1 MDGIILKALSGFY
14 YADTAEGIL
23 ECRARG
29 RFRADGQTPL
39 VGDRGEF
46 NSLGGG
52 KGVLERIFPRRNE
65 FFRPSIANIDQM
77 VIVAS
82 AAIPETDPFLIDRLA
97 LIARLRDCGAVVC
110 VNKCDLNQGAS
121 LFEVYRKAGLPVIRV
136 SAETG
141 EGVDSLVSLITGRVS
156 VFTGNSGVGK
166 TSILNA
172 LEPGFHLR
180 VGSVSE
186 KLGRG
191 RHTTRHVELFRL
203 SCGAVVADTP
213 GFSSFDADIM
223 DRRVK
228 ERLAWGMQ
236 EFEPYLGLCRFSD
249 CSHTGEPGCAV
260 LEAVKDG
267 KIQPG
272 RHESYRKLYELLKDK
287 KEWEQA

>member
-1 MDGIILKALSGFY
+1 MEGTIFKALSGFY
-14 YADTAEGIL
+14 YADTADGIL

-29 RFRADGQTPL
+29 RFRKDGETPL
-39 VGDRGEF
+39 VGDCAEITP
-46 NSLGGG
+46 LGNG
-52 KGVLERIFPRRNE
+52 KGILERILPRKNE
-65 FFRPSIANIDQM
+65 FLRPAVSNIDQM

-97 LIARLRDCGAVVC
+97 VVARLRNCGVVVC
-110 VNKCDLNQGAS
+110 VNKCDLNHGDF
-121 LFEVYRKAGLPVIRV
+121 LVGLYRKAGFPVARV

-141 EGVDSLVSLITGRVS
+141 EGISELIPLITGRVS

-180 VGSVSE
+180 VGEVSE

-203 SCGAVVADTP
+203 SCGAVVTDTP
-213 GFSSFDADIM
+213 GFSSFDADLL
-223 DRRVK
+223 DLNTK
-228 ERLAWGMQ
+228 ARLPWGMP
-236 EFEPYLGLCRFSD
+236 EFEPYLGKCRFSD
-249 CSHTGEPGCAV
+249 CSHTKEQGCAV
-260 LEAVKDG
+260 LEAVAQG
-267 KIQPG
+267 KIQPS

-287 KEWEQA
+287 KEWEQL